1 METDVFSEWRQ
12 WKTRICIMGI
22 EVKLN
27 QDQMTRNFKD
37 HPVSW
42 TLFLGGVAMLNF
54 LLFIGK
60 YVVIAIVVLYALRW
74 LGVL

>member
-12 WKTRICIMGI
+12 WKTRICIMRI
-22 EVKLN
+22 EMKL
-27 QDQMTRNFKD
+27 DQGQMKRNFKNY
-37 HPVSW
+37 PVAW
-42 TLFLGGVAMLNF
+42 PLFLGGVAMLNF

-74 LGVL
+74 LGVM